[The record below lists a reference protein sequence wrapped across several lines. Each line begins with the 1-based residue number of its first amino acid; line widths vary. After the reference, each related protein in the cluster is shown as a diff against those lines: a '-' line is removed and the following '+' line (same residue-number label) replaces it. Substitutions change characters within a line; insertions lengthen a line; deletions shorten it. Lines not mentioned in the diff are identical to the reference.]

1 MNDDTYEKARDPLK
15 RYIASCPVCG
25 SDAELWKCK
34 LGNVTVAVACSNNRP
49 IGPQEDDGDCGCPP
63 RTSTKRG
70 KGPRL
75 PIGTHMLPRL
85 LRCARRNNG
94 NRRPAR
100 LKPGRTGPR
109 TPL

>member
-15 RYIASCPVCG
+15 RYIARCPVCG
-25 SDAELWKCK
+25 SDAGLWTRK
-34 LGNVTVAVACSNNRP
+34 LGNVMCSNNQP
-49 IGPQEDDGDCGCPP
+49 IGPQEDDGYCGGP
-63 RTSTKRG
+63 RGTSTKRG
-70 KGPRL
+70 KRTQL
-75 PIGTHMLPRL
+75 HTGTHMLMRL
-85 LRCARRNNG
+85 SRCARRNNG

>member
-15 RYIASCPVCG
+15 RYIARCPVCG
-25 SDAELWKCK
+25 SDAGLWSRKQ
-34 LGNVTVAVACSNNRP
+34 GNVTVAVMCSNNQP
-49 IGPQEDDGDCGCPP
+49 IGPQEDDGYCGGPP

-70 KGPRL
+70 KRTQL
-75 PIGTHMLPRL
+75 PTGTPMRRRS